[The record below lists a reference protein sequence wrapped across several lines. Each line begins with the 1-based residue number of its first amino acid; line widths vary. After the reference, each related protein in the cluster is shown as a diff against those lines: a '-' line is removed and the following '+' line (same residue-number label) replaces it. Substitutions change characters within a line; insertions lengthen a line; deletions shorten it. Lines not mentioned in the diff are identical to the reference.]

1 MKRRSL
7 SELRALVERGAP
19 YGRRLLAE
27 LKADT
32 RAGAQALHATCKRAQ
47 AEIRREGK
55 RLEHM
60 FSFERDLHGQGFTRV
75 AGVDEAGRGPF
86 AGPIVAAAVIL
97 KEPVEGLNDSKQLE
111 PEERE
116 RLFGVLMA
124 GEHTIGVA
132 AVDVETIDRY
142 GIQQANYSAMA
153 QAVAQLAPEPEF
165 LLVDG
170 FNLPGVRQ
178 PQTRLIKGDG
188 RSLSIAAASIVAKV
202 TRDRIMVELD
212 LQYPGY
218 GFGKHKGYGT
228 PEHYEQI
235 ERLGPCPIHR
245 RSWSPIAQVIETGSL
260 FDLDEVKTT
269 CE

>member
-1 MKRRSL
+1 M
-7 SELRALVERGAP
+7 VERGGP
-19 YGRRLLAE
+19 HGRRLLAE

-32 RAGAQALHATCKRAQ
+32 RAGAQALYATCKKVQ
-47 AEIRREGK
+47 AEVRRERK
-55 RLEHM
+55 RLEQM
-60 FSFERDLHGQGFTRV
+60 FSFERDLHAQGFSRV

-97 KEPVEGLNDSKQLE
+97 KAPVEGLNDSKQLE
-111 PEERE
+111 PEERA
-116 RLFGVLMA
+116 RLFDVLMTGDHA
-124 GEHTIGVA
+124 IGVA
-132 AVDVETIDRY
+132 SVDVETIDRF

-153 QAVAQLAPEPEF
+153 QAVAQLAPAPEF

-170 FNLPGVRQ
+170 FQLPGVPH
-178 PQTRLIKGDG
+178 PQTRLIKGDA
-188 RSLSIAAASIVAKV
+188 RSLSIAAASIIAKV

-212 LQYPGY
+212 AQYPGY

-228 PEHYEQI
+228 AEHCEKI

-245 RSWSPIAQVIETGSL
+245 RSWSPIAQVIQTGSL
-260 FDLDEVKTT
+260 WDLEEVETA